1 MLTKPRLQGLEGD
14 SDSKEKEILCK
25 LSFPSGTSSPDRNTN
40 FRLSHKEQSK
50 KGQSQQ
56 PLGDSEMRVR
66 LMERWKMH
74 ITFTSMPKI
83 HRQLFSQVTRNSL
96 EIFSPQSNSTRK
108 NSLQGLAR
116 NEGIMRENVTALIR
130 TRYRTPGR
138 VRALLTLN
146 PGRNSSLPFLS
157 LKSKLLLV
165 VLEGECP
172 CEEIK
177 T

>member
-14 SDSKEKEILCK
+14 SDSKEKEIQCK

-56 PLGDSEMRVR
+56 PSGDSEMRVR

-96 EIFSPQSNSTRK
+96 EIFFPQSNSTRK

-130 TRYRTPGR
+130 TRYRTPGC

-146 PGRNSSLPFLS
+146 QAETPLCHF
-157 LKSKLLLV
+157 
-165 VLEGECP
+165 CP
-172 CEEIK
+172 
-177 T
+177 